1 MKPQS
6 EVNALA
12 SQIDQLIKGQQEMFS
27 LTRQALE
34 AKTKEEL
41 ISTILALT
49 TIIFVDNRSYG
60 GK

>member
-12 SQIDQLIKGQQEMFS
+12 SQIDQLIKEQQEMFS

-41 ISTILALT
+41 ISTVLALT
-49 TIIFVDNRSYG
+49 TIIFVDNRSYS